1 MVEAIRKK
9 GSINLGR

>member
-9 GSINLGR
+9 IQVL